1 MVHLRSP
8 QEVDK
13 IRRSSEIAS
22 GTLQTVKDL
31 IIPGVTTRDLDREAE
46 KYIRGQGAE
55 PAFKGLYGFPA
66 SLCVSIEDEVV
77 HGIPSDVELQEG
89 QIVGLDVG
97 AIVNG
102 YYGDHA
108 RTFPVGSITDDRQKL
123 MDNTRECLDLA
134 IAVAHNGATIGDIG
148 HAVQSHAELAGY
160 GVVKELVGHG
170 VGTNLHED
178 PQVPNYGEPGSGLK
192 LQEGMVLA
200 IEPMINIG
208 TEKIF
213 TEEDGWTIKTA
224 DGAPSAHFEHT
235 IAITSNGAEV
245 LSAYE

>member
-22 GTLQTVKDL
+22 DTLQMVKEL
-31 IIPGVTTRDLDREAE
+31 VRPGVTTRELDREAE

-66 SLCVSIEDEVV
+66 TLCVSIEDEIV
-77 HGIPSDVELQEG
+77 HGIPSEVKLQEG
-89 QIVGLDVG
+89 QIVGFDVG
-97 AIVNG
+97 AIVDG

-108 RTFPVGSITDDRQKL
+108 LTFAVGTITDDRQKL

-134 IAVAHNGATIGDIG
+134 IMAAHSGGTIGDIG
-148 HAVQSHAELAGY
+148 HAVQNHAESAGY
-160 GVVKELVGHG
+160 SVVRELVGHG
-170 VGTNLHED
+170 VGTRLHEE
-178 PQVPNYGEPGSGLK
+178 PQVPNYGEPGGGLK

-245 LSAYE
+245 LSAYK